1 MDMGGT
7 CAWAHVVNMHGV
19 QYSDTGYSELGMKSS
34 PLGSGSDNNFMEI
47 SMSNATLNADDQMYF
62 GRQR

>member
-1 MDMGGT
+1 M
-7 CAWAHVVNMHGV
+7 HVVNMHGV